1 MNIKRDVCC
10 SKAYFRIEIFFL
22 QILCENNIYS
32 MISEEQGCQW
42 KQNQKMVVGLVKIEI
57 KKEK

>member
-1 MNIKRDVCC
+1 
-10 SKAYFRIEIFFL
+10 
-22 QILCENNIYS
+22 